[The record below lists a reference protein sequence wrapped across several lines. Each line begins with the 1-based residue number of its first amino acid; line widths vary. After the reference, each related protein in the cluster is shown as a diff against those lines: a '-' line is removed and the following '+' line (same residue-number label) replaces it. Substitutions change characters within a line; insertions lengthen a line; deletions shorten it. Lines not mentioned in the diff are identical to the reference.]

1 LKEVTVLLL
10 VREKRKER
18 GLSQKQLAQLSGVK
32 QSTISMIE
40 TDDQRNPGI
49 YTVEALA
56 RAMGLGLMDVYQP
69 DTIPAA

>member
-1 LKEVTVLLL
+1 MLL

-18 GLSQKQLAQLSGVK
+18 KLTQKQLAQLSGVK

-40 TDDQRNPGI
+40 TDEQRNPGI

-56 RAMGLGLMDVYQP
+56 RAMGLGIMDVYQP

>member
-1 LKEVTVLLL
+1 MLL

-40 TDDQRNPGI
+40 TDDRRNPGI
-49 YTVEALA
+49 YTLEALA
-56 RAMGLGLMDVYQP
+56 QAMGLGIMDLYQP
-69 DTIPAA
+69 DSTPVPAA